1 MKNFRF
7 AVMGSGNIAKQ
18 FCDTVRSM
26 DGCEVAAVSSKS
38 MEKAR
43 RLADGQGIE
52 AAYDNYEKMLIEQK
66 PDCVYIAVTPNAH
79 YDLSMLCLDYK
90 VPVLCEKAMFL
101 NSAQAEAVFARARA
115 EKVFVMEAMWSRFLP
130 NIKKAKK
137 WIEEGRI
144 GKVTFA
150 EASIGF
156 SAPQDINTRYFN
168 PELGGGAAY
177 DLTVYAYEITTYV
190 LEGIIEKTQAQ
201 AVWGATGVDY
211 TDHIVLTYKDK
222 IASLHASI
230 VSLLDDKLII
240 CGEKGR
246 IEIPHPHYGK
256 EAFLYEAGRTEP
268 VVFQDKETVYG
279 FSYEIQEVMDCIS
292 RGEIESQ
299 VIPHKDTIACARAFD
314 LILETKPQDI

>member
-79 YDLSMLCLDYK
+79 YDLSTLCLDYK

-130 NIKKAKK
+130 NIKNAKK
-137 WIEEGRI
+137 WNESVCWHEIGRAH
-144 GKVTFA
+144 V
-150 EASIGF
+150 
-156 SAPQDINTRYFN
+156 
-168 PELGGGAAY
+168 
-177 DLTVYAYEITTYV
+177 
-190 LEGIIEKTQAQ
+190 
-201 AVWGATGVDY
+201 
-211 TDHIVLTYKDK
+211 
-222 IASLHASI
+222 
-230 VSLLDDKLII
+230 
-240 CGEKGR
+240 
-246 IEIPHPHYGK
+246 
-256 EAFLYEAGRTEP
+256 
-268 VVFQDKETVYG
+268 
-279 FSYEIQEVMDCIS
+279 
-292 RGEIESQ
+292 
-299 VIPHKDTIACARAFD
+299 
-314 LILETKPQDI
+314 